1 MSDTDPL
8 STPIAY
14 LPIGVIR
21 SEHRLAEE
29 TPVQPVCA
37 RGCRGRAEI
46 KPEYAEGLKDLDG
59 FSHLI
64 LIYHLDRAGPPRL
77 TVKPFTDDRER
88 GVFSTRHPQR
98 PNPVGFSVVRL
109 KKIEGTTLYLE
120 DVDILDRT
128 PLLDIKPYVPRFD
141 SVDCSRGG
149 WTEEVDEETA
159 RLRGRRGYRGKNAAE
174 A

>member
-1 MSDTDPL
+1 MSETAE
-8 STPIAY
+8 TPVVYA
-14 LPIGVIR
+14 PIGVIR

-29 TPVQPVCA
+29 TPIQPVCA
-37 RGCRGRAEI
+37 RGCRGQAEI

-64 LIYHLDRAGPPRL
+64 LIYHLHRAGPPLL
-77 TVKPFTDDRER
+77 TVKPFTDNRER

-109 KKIEGTTLYLE
+109 KKIAGTTLHLE
-120 DVDILDRT
+120 DVDILDGT

-141 SVDCSRGG
+141 SVDGPRGG
-149 WTEEVDEETA
+149 WTEEVAEGTA
-159 RLRGRRGYRGKNAAE
+159 RSRGRRGYRGNNAAKD
-174 A
+174 